1 MTERTRAEETD
12 RLQHEISLAIAK
24 AADFQTALHVALT
37 QVCEFT
43 SWEYGEAWI
52 PNGKILELSPVW
64 YSIPNIAALEQ
75 FRLCS
80 EAFILSANTGLP
92 GRVWAS
98 KQPEWIVDVSTES
111 ETYFLRNQ
119 IAKACSVK
127 AGFGIPVM
135 SSDRVSVVLV
145 FFMRQAQLEDKRLV
159 EFITLVR
166 AELEQAL
173 QRLAR

>member
-1 MTERTRAEETD
+1 MTERKRAEEAEQ
-12 RLQHEISLAIAK
+12 LQHEIGLAIRK
-24 AADFQTALHVALT
+24 AANFQTALHIALKY
-37 QVCEFT
+37 VCEIT

-52 PNGKILELSPVW
+52 PNGKVLELSPVW
-64 YSIPNIAALEQ
+64 YSIPNTEALEQ

-80 EAFILSANTGLP
+80 EAFILSTNTGLP

-119 IAKACSVK
+119 IAKACGVK

-135 SSDRVSVVLV
+135 SCDCVSVVIV

-159 EFITLVR
+159 ELVALVK
-166 AELEQAL
+166 AELEKAL
-173 QRLAR
+173 QRLSI